1 MTTTADIIISEL
13 DTTATYLHTQS
24 EVFSKIALDIAHPK
38 TMRKEA
44 AARALVYAY
53 ADCRIRDFTGE
64 GPDVVKHAM
73 ALGVRA
79 EGLAHLIARGVPC
92 HDYDGVESVDELI
105 NREIKL
111 VRLPHDLVQKYVP
124 RAINLVI
131 EAIAGSWL
139 IRRALGD

>member
-1 MTTTADIIISEL
+1 MTTSADIIISEL

-53 ADCRIRDFTGE
+53 ADRRIRDFTGE

-92 HDYDGVESVDELI
+92 HDYKGIEGVDELI
-105 NREIKL
+105 THEIEA
-111 VRLPHDLVQKYVP
+111 VGLPRALVQKYVA
-124 RAINLVI
+124 RGVNLVI
-131 EAIAGSWL
+131 DAVAESWI
-139 IRRALGD
+139 IRRALGE